1 MSEINDNSNN
11 NNNNKNSIK
20 KEEKKTENNKRTIT
34 TDKDNNS
41 NIILNTSNDIDNNN
55 YYEDINI
62 KRTMISPDVSPDDI
76 KLENNKNIDD
86 NFSNNLASVEEANNL
101 SNFNSEPF
109 ISPTMKK
116 RNYKTIS
123 KMDKIIIEYNMIK
136 YNINK
141 ILLSYQNQ
149 NKTKKEKYVKK
160 LSECNISLLNH
171 LSELSAI
178 LNKLV
183 ENQKI
188 YTNKNLLSSSPDAKH
203 RPKITFVNN
212 SPTQGV
218 ENTEKMLNYYEK
230 QYTKVSER
238 LKIVKNAQYVND
250 LKTKINDMSEEI
262 LVLEK
267 ENRDLHKNQIIQ
279 GNLLKSVESGKSPEL
294 MENILIK
301 KKEAFDK
308 VQNEFIKTI
317 KKTEKDKEQIKSNE
331 EKINLLN
338 EKCTNLTNMAKDLY
352 NIEHFEPVEKIIK
365 KSKEKKLKYER
376 KKREFEVNIHSIKS
390 NINKLK
396 VMYEQNK
403 KDLQY
408 MENEKNALIEKYQ
421 RKLFDLDLCCKK
433 LKDYQNINMN
443 MKYEMNNKNENG
455 KNSKNIGKYSSNDL
469 KEYNHKRKKLNII
482 IDASNSSEKKQKNI
496 YNYKNMNDE
505 KLYNDIYENSI
516 NNRKKNSVPILSSS
530 GPSLISL
537 TKEKSNFADI
547 NDIQLLNTS
556 NNDKNSNNN
565 NNNNNN
571 IKTNIPKIETKKKE
585 NIYTIKK
592 EINKIFGKSE
602 IDIDKDKD
610 NNKDTNEINEDN
622 TNTNNIKEQKDN
634 KEEKN
639 NKYISPIKL
648 NMDGNKETT
657 IDVLNKNGV
666 KTLSKEMILKGLDE
680 QEKKNNTLIYSSR
693 ITKNK
698 GYFDRRNLLKL
709 NFSFVSSNKK
719 DNKLNM
725 SLNTLPNER
734 KFLNDEIEE
743 DIMTDNSADNINIKE
758 SKMKKENDMKK
769 NNLINNNSIEIG
781 KNIIDKYQKK
791 YSKESNEK
799 ENNIVE
805 DIIENNND
813 NENKSQLENVDKNKR
828 ENALNTIL
836 YNVNENNQETKNDK
850 FSQNNKTNNNTNENK
865 DEEQVNKSFE
875 EEHIFDKKNEKE
887 EDDDV
892 NYDFDD
898 GDNIID
904 IDYDK
909 I

>member
-1 MSEINDNSNN
+1 MHQI
-11 NNNNKNSIK
+11 
-20 KEEKKTENNKRTIT
+20 
-34 TDKDNNS
+34 
-41 NIILNTSNDIDNNN
+41 
-55 YYEDINI
+55 
-62 KRTMISPDVSPDDI
+62 V
-76 KLENNKNIDD
+76 
-86 NFSNNLASVEEANNL
+86 V
-101 SNFNSEPF
+101 
-109 ISPTMKK
+109 K
-116 RNYKTIS
+116 RN
-123 KMDKIIIEYNMIK
+123 
-136 YNINK
+136 
-141 ILLSYQNQ
+141 
-149 NKTKKEKYVKK
+149 KK
-160 LSECNISLLNH
+160 
-171 LSELSAI
+171 
-178 LNKLV
+178 
-183 ENQKI
+183 KI
-188 YTNKNLLSSSPDAKH
+188 Y
-203 RPKITFVNN
+203 NN
-212 SPTQGV
+212 
-218 ENTEKMLNYYEK
+218 
-230 QYTKVSER
+230 
-238 LKIVKNAQYVND
+238 
-250 LKTKINDMSEEI
+250 
-262 LVLEK
+262 
-267 ENRDLHKNQIIQ
+267 
-279 GNLLKSVESGKSPEL
+279 
-294 MENILIK
+294 
-301 KKEAFDK
+301 
-308 VQNEFIKTI
+308 
-317 KKTEKDKEQIKSNE
+317 
-331 EKINLLN
+331 
-338 EKCTNLTNMAKDLY
+338 
-352 NIEHFEPVEKIIK
+352 
-365 KSKEKKLKYER
+365 
-376 KKREFEVNIHSIKS
+376 
-390 NINKLK
+390 
-396 VMYEQNK
+396 
-403 KDLQY
+403 
-408 MENEKNALIEKYQ
+408 
-421 RKLFDLDLCCKK
+421 
-433 LKDYQNINMN
+433 
-443 MKYEMNNKNENG
+443 
-455 KNSKNIGKYSSNDL
+455 
-469 KEYNHKRKKLNII
+469 
-482 IDASNSSEKKQKNI
+482 
-496 YNYKNMNDE
+496 KNMNDD

-556 NNDKNSNNN
+556 NNDKNNNNN

-571 IKTNIPKIETKKKE
+571 IKTNIPKIETNKKE

-602 IDIDKDKD
+602 IDIEKDKD
-610 NNKDTNEINEDN
+610 NNKDTNQINEDN

-639 NKYISPIKL
+639 NQYISPIKL
-648 NMDGNKETT
+648 NLDDNKGTT

-758 SKMKKENDMKK
+758 SKMKKENDIKK

-791 YSKESNEK
+791 YSKESNENK

-813 NENKSQLENVDKNKR
+813 NENKSQLENGDKNKR

-865 DEEQVNKSFE
+865 EEDQVNKSFE

-887 EDDDV
+887 EEDDV